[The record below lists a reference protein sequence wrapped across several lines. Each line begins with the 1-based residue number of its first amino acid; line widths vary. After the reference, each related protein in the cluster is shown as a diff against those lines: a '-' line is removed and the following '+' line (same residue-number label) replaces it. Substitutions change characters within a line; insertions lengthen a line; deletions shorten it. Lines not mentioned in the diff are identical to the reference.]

1 MGKVVSGVLGGGD
14 DSAKDAAKISAQSAR
29 EANAISQKQY
39 DQNRADTQV
48 FREAG
53 QNATNKLSD
62 LLGLTSGGS
71 GDLLKNFTLDDMNN
85 DPVYQSGLKFGLD
98 QGIQGLNRQAAA
110 GGSLN
115 SGATLKA
122 LTRYANDYGSTKA
135 NDSYNRFMNN
145 KSTLYNMLAGQ
156 QGAGINAVGAT
167 MGANTGISSQMGQ
180 NLVNAGDTA
189 ANAAVA
195 QGAMRNNLLNTALG
209 AGLKWWLG

>member
-1 MGKVVSGVLGGGD
+1 MGKAVSSILGGGD
-14 DSAKDAAKISAQSAR
+14 SASDAAKISAQSAR

-39 DQNRADTQV
+39 DQNREDTKV

-71 GDLLKNFTLDDMNN
+71 GALLNNFTLDDMNN
-85 DPVYQSGLKFGLD
+85 DPVYQTGLKFGLD
-98 QGIQGLNRQAAA
+98 QGTLGLNRQAAA

-122 LTRYANDYGSTKA
+122 LTRYANDYGSTKG

-145 KSTLYNMLAGQ
+145 KSTLYNMLSGQ

-180 NLVNAGDTA
+180 NLVNAGNVA

-195 QGAMRNNLLNTALG
+195 QGGMANNLLNT
-209 AGLKWWLG
+209 GLNMAAYKWFL